1 MITGCL
7 RGNVWN
13 VQLAILQSL
22 KTFVEYCTVDSL
34 NDEKVRNCILKA
46 SFESL
51 QDMKYSAI
59 RSEAADVLNQLKKT
73 GTGTLKPKK
82 KKKSYVI
89 FTHYFFF
96 CS

>member
-22 KTFVEYCTVDSL
+22 KTFVQYSTVNCL
-34 NDEKVRNCILKA
+34 NDENVRNSILKA
-46 SFESL
+46 SYDSL

-59 RSEAADVLNQLKKT
+59 RSAAADVLSELILT
-73 GTGTLKPKK
+73 GTGKNLYSSRFHK
-82 KKKSYVI
+82 
-89 FTHYFFF
+89 
-96 CS
+96 